1 MYAYSTDLGC
11 RPRPDRF
18 GRRTRGVG
26 GAGAIASTPTGRRRR
41 AGSRRST
48 ARDRRVGRRLL
59 WGVQGVFEHV
69 AGVLE
74 AEAGYAGGEAGTA
87 DYESVS
93 GGATGHA
100 ESVRITYDP
109 SQITF
114 GEVLR
119 IFFAVATDPTALNRQ
134 GPDVGPQYRSAVFAQ
149 NPDQQRVA
157 EAYIDQLNRAKAFP
171 DPIVTTVS
179 PQSNFYPAEW
189 YHQNYLE
196 LHPDHPY
203 ISFYDKPKIDELRRL
218 FPDRYRDQAVLV
230 KRPG

>member
-1 MYAYSTDLGC
+1 MRI
-11 RPRPDRF
+11 RPILAAVLVLTGSAAALVVSGAPAQSRPLPPVAADEQ
-18 GRRTRGVG
+18 VP
-26 GAGAIASTPTGRRRR
+26 AGAPHETAVL
-41 AGSRRST
+41 AG
-48 ARDRRVGRRLL
+48 GCF